1 MHLQRRDVDPRTR
14 TLHVRQSRVTIDN
27 ERLTDTPKTDSSIR
41 DDRIPLQL
49 LPLLQ
54 QFLDEQVRPEKD
66 A

>member
-1 MHLQRRDVDPRTR
+1 MHLQRRDIDPRTR
-14 TLHVRQSRVTIDN
+14 TLHIRRSRVTIDN

-41 DDRIPLQL
+41 DDLIPLQL